1 MDLSQATPIWA
12 IPTFVWAVSDSRR
25 TWNPSYVPRSVSL
38 VAPKLTYRGS
48 QQLMDEWLPISGGS
62 VSIHVQVAFKP
73 NQNQHLTIDSFELL
87 KVIGKGSFGKVS
99 TELPPSSIPH

>member
-1 MDLSQATPIWA
+1 MSG
-12 IPTFVWAVSDSRR
+12 RR
-25 TWNPSYVPRSVSL
+25 QVHAESGIRRMFWSSSSL
-38 VAPKLTYRGS
+38 LKGKGLNCLAL

-62 VSIHVQVAFKP
+62 GSIHVQVAFKP

-99 TELPPSSIPH
+99 GPSTRFFETLN